1 MLGAVGMAQTAALQN
16 PRVDRVLVLKKERTL
31 QLLIGEKVI
40 RTYKVALG
48 GDPVGPK
55 ARQGDHKTPEGVYVL
70 DFRNAY
76 SQFYRSIHISYPS
89 VRDRAQARSRE
100 FLLAEMS
107 SSMVC
112 PRATDGSARRTG

>member
-31 QLLIGEKVI
+31 QLLVGEKVI

-55 ARQGDHKTPEGVYVL
+55 ARQGDHKTPRAFTFSIFATPIASFTGRST
-70 DFRNAY
+70 FRIPVFA
-76 SQFYRSIHISYPS
+76 I
-89 VRDRAQARSRE
+89 VRTLGSRE